1 MMDRAF
7 YRVAGV
13 VPEDMKILVNK
24 SSVHFR
30 ADFEPIAQAILVA
43 KSDGRM
49 AADPADLPWT
59 ALRDGMRVSP
69 GGRSFDSRK
78 RSVDAAGN
86 DA

>member
-1 MMDRAF
+1 

-13 VPEDMKILVNK
+13 VPEEMKILVNK

-30 ADFEPIAQAILVA
+30 ADFEPIAQAVLVA

-69 GGRSFDSRK
+69 GGRPFQKANR
-78 RSVDAAGN
+78 VADAAGGCG
-86 DA
+86 